1 MTTTRWLT
9 GLAVGALVA
18 AAVAVVPAIGSPGG
32 GPGIPAHH
40 ASASLTG
47 IDSFTPAA
55 ADPRLAALF
64 AQGNIDGGSFR
75 FTPSQARRGTN
86 RAVVVAVRARS
97 SQTALAAERSAIQS
111 ADRNSIQLT
120 PIAYNLGVAVGWR
133 RLGISGD
140 LARVDLGI
148 LPGSRESVDLGV
160 SYSGRRLS
168 GRVRA
173 SADRPIGTAP
183 RLTEEAPGYSLDVG
197 TSYRLS
203 QRVDVTAGLRYR
215 AERDSDRLRDMPAT
229 TDRRDSQSV
238 YIGTA
243 FRF

>member
-1 MTTTRWLT
+1 MRTTRWLT
-9 GLAVGALVA
+9 GLGVGALVA
-18 AAVAVVPAIGSPGG
+18 AAVAVVPAIGSPGAA
-32 GPGIPAHH
+32 PGHRMPA
-40 ASASLTG
+40 ALTG
-47 IDSFTPAA
+47 IDSFTPAS

-64 AQGNIDGGSFR
+64 AQGNIDAGSFR
-75 FTPSQARRGTN
+75 FTPSQARRGAS

-97 SQTALAAERSAIQS
+97 SRTALAAERSAIQN
-111 ADRNSIQLT
+111 ADLNTVQLT

-140 LARVDLGI
+140 LARVDLGSV
-148 LPGSRESVDLGV
+148 PGSRESVDLGI
-160 SYSGRRLS
+160 SYTGQRLS

-173 SADRPIGTAP
+173 SSDRPIGGAP
-183 RLTEEAPGYSLDVG
+183 RLTEEAPGYSVDVG
-197 TSYRLS
+197 TSYRLT

-215 AERDSDRLRDMPAT
+215 AERDSDRLRDVPAT

>member
-1 MTTTRWLT
+1 M
-9 GLAVGALVA
+9 GALVA
-18 AAVAVVPAIGSPGG
+18 TAAAVVPAIGAPGNATSQA
-32 GPGIPAHH
+32 PVRRPAT
-40 ASASLTG
+40 ALTG

-64 AQGNIDGGSFR
+64 AQGGIDAGSFR
-75 FTPSQARRGTN
+75 FTPSQARRQAN

-97 SQTALAAERSAIQS
+97 SQTALAAERA
-111 ADRNSIQLT
+111 SIQNADLNT
-120 PIAYNLGVAVGWR
+120 VQLSPIAYNLGMAVGWR

-140 LARVDLGI
+140 LARVDLGS

-173 SADRPIGTAP
+173 SSDRPIGTAP
-183 RLTEEAPGYSLDVG
+183 RLTEQAPGYSLDVG
-197 TSYRLS
+197 TSYRLN

-215 AERDSDRLRDMPAT
+215 AERDSDRLRDIPTT

>member
-1 MTTTRWLT
+1 MKAARWLT

-18 AAVAVVPAIGSPGG
+18 TAAAVVPALGAPGST
-32 GPGIPAHH
+32 
-40 ASASLTG
+40 ASAPHRAAAALSG

-64 AQGNIDGGSFR
+64 AQGNIDTGSFR
-75 FTPSQARRGTN
+75 FTPSQARRQAN

-97 SQTALAAERSAIQS
+97 SQTALAAERASIRN
-111 ADRNSIQLT
+111 ADLNTVQLT

-148 LPGSRESVDLGV
+148 LPGSRESVDVGV

-168 GRVRA
+168 GRVGA
-173 SADRPIGTAP
+173 SADRPIGAAP

-215 AERDSDRLRDMPAT
+215 AERDSDRLRDMPSA

-238 YIGTA
+238 YVGTA